1 MSETYEGNGHH
12 VPAYTLEEAASDVGA
27 LDMRLSEVE
36 ASNLRLLELQEAF
49 QKEVVANVSA
59 AVATLLEERLGE
71 LKQQLATLSA
81 NVLLAVRRP

>member
-1 MSETYEGNGHH
+1 MSDTHAGNGHH

-59 AVATLLEERLGE
+59 AVATLLEERLGRFE
-71 LKQQLATLSA
+71 QQLSALSA